1 VARVDV
7 EMTLAICVPCKKATQ
22 VFTNPKPFCQN
33 CGIRLIA
40 GTLLLEL
47 DYSPGARVVQ
57 RVLFIPRPEEGA
69 EASSG
74 SDTPTSSP
82 APARRRRSAPAP

>member
-1 VARVDV
+1 MARVDV
-7 EMTLAICVPCKKATQ
+7 EMTIAICVPCKKAAQ
-22 VFTNPKPFCQN
+22 VFIPRKPFCQN
-33 CGIRLIA
+33 CGTRLTA

-47 DYSPGARVVQ
+47 DDGAVE
-57 RVLFIPRPEEGA
+57 RVLFTPVPEAG
-69 EASSG
+69 SG